1 VAPERDAVGRGA
13 VRAAIENDTVLSTA
27 IFQERVRVR
36 APGGIVSLN
45 NHSEL
50 AAVPSGSPWEIA
62 TGAGAPGVALYLCD
76 SPLDGGGFGPSSRR
90 RRSLTERDVPQ
101 RRKGVLEK
109 RPYPRGD

>member
-50 AAVPSGSPWEIA
+50 AAVPSRGKLPQVPEPLVSHFIYVTLRWMEAGSVRLPE
-62 TGAGAPGVALYLCD
+62 
-76 SPLDGGGFGPSSRR
+76 GGG
-90 RRSLTERDVPQ
+90 L
-101 RRKGVLEK
+101 
-109 RPYPRGD
+109 